1 MVAELSFRGRRRVF
15 LPQALGADEFLRVTW
30 HETDRVVVFSHW
42 QGERC
47 VAATPVKVT
56 DTAELATL
64 LVEALGH
71 AATQPAA
78 GVANV
83 PSASTTWTRLVAAMR
98 RLTGQRFDQVGLI
111 RPRVRER
118 KSA

>member
-1 MVAELSFRGRRRVF
+1 VAEFSLRGRRRVF

-30 HETDRVVVFSHW
+30 HETDRVIVFSHW
-42 QGERC
+42 QGEQC

-56 DTAELATL
+56 DSAELATL

-78 GVANV
+78 SLPNV
-83 PSASTTWTRLVAAMR
+83 PAPGATWQRLVAALR
-98 RLTGQRFDQVGLI
+98 RMSGQHLDEIGLV
-111 RPRVRER
+111 RPRARDR

>member
-1 MVAELSFRGRRRVF
+1 VAEFSLKGRRRVF
-15 LPQALGADEFLRVTW
+15 LPHALGADEFLRVTW
-30 HETDRVVVFSHW
+30 HETDRVIVFSHW

-47 VAATPVKVT
+47 VAATPVRVT
-56 DTAELATL
+56 DSAELATL

-78 GVANV
+78 AGASV
-83 PSASTTWTRLVAAMR
+83 PGPSTTWHRLVTALR
-98 RLTGQRFDQVGLI
+98 RLTGQRSDEAGLLL
-111 RPRVRER
+111 PRARER